1 MLLLYL
7 AAGGVLGTLA
17 RHGLAGWVHSWAGTA
32 MPWGTLAVNVLGSFA
47 LGFLVRLTEATTLA
61 PDMRAFLTVG
71 LCGAFTTFST
81 LSFETVMLMQ
91 GGQWTR
97 ALLYAGGSFV
107 LGIAGLAAG
116 LSLAVLSVSI
126 GR

>member
-17 RHGLAGWVHSWAGTA
+17 RHGLGGWVHSWAGTA
-32 MPWGTLAVNVLGSFA
+32 MPWGTLTVNVLGSFA
-47 LGFLVRLTEATTLA
+47 LGFLVRLGEATALA

-91 GGQWTR
+91 GGQWSR
-97 ALLYAGGSFV
+97 ALLYAAGSFAM
-107 LGIAGLAAG
+107 GIAGLAAG
-116 LSLAVLSVSI
+116 LSLAVLTVRM